1 MLHSTSA
8 SPSRHMSGLSIE
20 EDAGEAIEATT
31 GVLGWCRF
39 VAHGA
44 VVLDYEISARG
55 DDDDDAA
62 ALLEA
67 RRQSLRER
75 FGGRAIAERFWQE
88 FSLGFSECLR
98 V

>member
-31 GVLGWCRF
+31 GVLGGCRF

-44 VVLDYEISARG
+44 VVLDDEISARG

-62 ALLEA
+62 ATTTTTA
-67 RRQSLRER
+67 AATPRPTS
-75 FGGRAIAERFWQE
+75 RAT
-88 FSLGFSECLR
+88 
-98 V
+98 